1 MQEVQIPSLDQ
12 GHPLGKEV
20 ATILVF
26 LTGES
31 HRQWSLVGYS
41 PWGRRIGH
49 DLATKQRQKMIYDP
63 LTVLHFLSAHELPF
77 WGTRFL
83 LLLLFSR

>member
-1 MQEVQIPSLDQ
+1 MGCRDALE
-12 GHPLGKEV
+12 KEM
-20 ATILVF
+20 APVF
-26 LTGES
+26 LPGKI
-31 HRQWSLVGYS
+31 HGQRSLAGYS

-49 DLATKQRQKMIYDP
+49 DLAIKQRQKMIYDP

-77 WGTRFL
+77 WGTRLL